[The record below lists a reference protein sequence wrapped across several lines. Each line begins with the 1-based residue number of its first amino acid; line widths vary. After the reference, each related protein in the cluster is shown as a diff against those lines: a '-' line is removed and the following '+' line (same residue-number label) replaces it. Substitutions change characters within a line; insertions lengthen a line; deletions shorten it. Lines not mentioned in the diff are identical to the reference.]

1 MGAATFVRTVFAVF
15 LIMVQSAAQG
25 NLPSVS
31 GVIPSPISWKGGT
44 ITVRGSDFPWGI
56 ATVTVRYPSLSHA
69 VAKQNDPLPL
79 VHVLNT
85 P

>member
-69 VAKQNDPLPL
+69 VAQKMIPCPWCMF
-79 VHVLNT
+79 
-85 P
+85 